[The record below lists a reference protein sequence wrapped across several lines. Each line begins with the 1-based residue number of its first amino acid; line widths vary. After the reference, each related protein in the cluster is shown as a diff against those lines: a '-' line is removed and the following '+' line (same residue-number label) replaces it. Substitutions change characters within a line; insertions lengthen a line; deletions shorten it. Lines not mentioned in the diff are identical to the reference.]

1 MNLMYPFLRSDTNRR
16 PKECSLYRG
25 IDKDLLKDDRSPSL
39 YNLSVVYYNI
49 SAPTRVRNITLC
61 SKADKDTFDGLYLPA
76 VHRGASKGHGIIR
89 INLNKV
95 CTCMVI

>member
-25 IDKDLLKDDRSPSL
+25 TDEDLLTDVHSPSL
-39 YNLSVVYYNI
+39 HNRSVVYYDI

-95 CTCMVI
+95 CMVI

>member
-25 IDKDLLKDDRSPSL
+25 IKDQLNADRSPSL
-39 YNLSVVYYNI
+39 LNGSVAYYNI
-49 SAPTRVRNITLC
+49 SARTRVRNIILC
-61 SKADKDTFDGLYLPA
+61 SKADKDTFDSLYLPA

-95 CTCMVI
+95 CMVI